1 MSQNLLHQIS
11 KESRGFSPALRAV
24 AEVILADPLSA
35 QSLDLHEL
43 AEKAEV
49 ADSTVSRFLR
59 ELGLSGYKELR
70 IGLAKAVFGQG
81 RTQNELSKPYV
92 YEGILPG
99 DLPADV
105 VRKVFGGAS
114 AIMTK
119 TAESLDVD
127 ILIEVVEEI
136 SNANTLNFFAM
147 GSSALGAENALMR
160 FARAGKRVAMHR
172 DQSLTV
178 IMSATLGRGD
188 LVIACSDSGE
198 SDSIVQSTQIAKL
211 HGAKTVAVT
220 SARFSR
226 LAIEADYVIV
236 TGSQEAGSSVYGEAV
251 TSKWGQLLVIDALY
265 AMYAL
270 SSYDETI
277 GFLEESYIAAI
288 ASTRKGAAES
298 AS

>member
-1 MSQNLLHQIS
+1 
-11 KESRGFSPALRAV
+11 LRSV

-35 QSLDLHEL
+35 QSLNIHDL

-70 IGLAKAVFGQG
+70 IEIARAVFGQG
-81 RTQNELSKPYV
+81 RTQNELSRPYV

-99 DLPADV
+99 DVPAEV

-114 AIMTK
+114 AIMAK

-127 ILIEVVEEI
+127 ILTQVVREI
-136 SNANTLNFFAM
+136 STANTLNLFAM
-147 GSSALGAENALMR
+147 GSSALAVENALMR
-160 FARAGKRVAMHR
+160 FARAGKRAAMHR
-172 DQSLTV
+172 DQSVQV
-178 IMSATLGRGD
+178 IMSATLGSGD
-188 LVIACSDSGE
+188 LVIAFSDSGE
-198 SDSIVQSTQIAKL
+198 SDSVVQSTQIAKL

-220 SARFSR
+220 SSRFSR

-236 TGSQEAGSSVYGEAV
+236 TGAQEEGSSVYGEAV

-277 GFLEESYIAAI
+277 GFLEESYISAI
-288 ASTRKGAAES
+288 ASTRKGTAED